1 MNDNDCGRM
10 TINELVKTYEFIKTN
25 WNDPVGELY
34 IAWLDTVLS
43 NIRGMEQR
51 KEGIIINGEK
61 IKQLCEQMISDD
73 NAFERK
79 RKRNC

>member
-1 MNDNDCGRM
+1 MVNDKSNSYM
-10 TINELVKTYEFIKTN
+10 LATNEITVAVRGNMVQMKSGWIIKN
-25 WNDPVGELY
+25 G
-34 IAWLDTVLS
+34 TVLS

>member
-25 WNDPVGELY
+25 CNDPVGEVY